1 MTDQATS
8 LLINSQLPEFVRE
21 EHPNFIAFLEAYY
34 EYLENKQGTQLN
46 DLVTKSKQARYFTDV
61 DSSVADFE
69 ENFFNTYANLF
80 PQDVSVDKSVLL
92 KSVLPLYLAKGNE
105 KSFKLLF
112 RLLYNEEVEILKP
125 KTNVLK
131 LSSGNWIIE
140 NNFRASQDVYSTYTG
155 NGTGKTFKLA
165 QIAAYDD
172 VTVYVNDIEQTSGYA
187 VKKELRKL
195 VFTTAPANN
204 SVIKVLYDTFNF
216 VLLTNR
222 KIIGKTSGAYA
233 LIEKVTQ
240 RTVNGVPAYEIYVNS
255 KTLVGEFENGES
267 ATVSIIDPE
276 DDTLITIEILGLS
289 NLSGITILNGGSS
302 YNVGD
307 TVVITGGGASE
318 DAQAIVSEVFSGFV
332 NKVTAVFGGAGF
344 KVGSN
349 VNVVG
354 LAANTALVL
363 AIDGVD
369 TSGQNTANSFT
380 VNTDR
385 IADLATINISDA
397 NYGFTSSVIPG
408 GENANTKLVDAF
420 SFTTITSIGAIT
432 NVAILFSNTTFATVP
447 TLDADSAQYTA
458 NSTTHFVLSSGSLG
472 RIAINNAGNGYQ
484 IGDELSFS
492 NKQMQFGIGAAA
504 AITNVSSNGAIT
516 QVEFQP
522 SRIVGTANTF
532 GTTNVTVIGTN
543 TLFQTALRVGDR
555 IMINNESRFI
565 NTITS
570 NTSLNVNVNFSKAS
584 TNKPIGKHGQHL
596 IGGQN
601 YVADKLPTI
610 TVSSSNGAN
619 ANLTVSSLM
628 GDGESLSGQ
637 STSPLG
643 QILNIRI
650 TAGGFGYEFPPQ
662 IVLTGSGDGTAQAN
676 GVIESTY
683 VTIPG
688 RWTTSEGILSASE
701 RVVQGREYYVD
712 YSYVLS
718 SSVEFRKFKEIF
730 KNLVHPAGFIQY
742 AEYKIDE
749 TIAANNLS
757 TTLVVPAKTISGTVN
772 VFTGNIFVTGTNT
785 KFNISNTNNVLTIGT
800 QIAVNSEI
808 RTVNSIF
815 SNGVIT
821 VSSAFTQTANDQ
833 TLVIIT

>member
-8 LLINSQLPEFVRE
+8 LLVNSQLPEFVRE

-46 DLVTKSKQARYFTDV
+46 DLVKQSKQARYFTDV

-80 PQDVSVDKSVLL
+80 PQDVQVDKAVLL
-92 KSVLPLYLAKGNE
+92 KNVLPLYLAKGNE

-112 RLLYNEEVEILKP
+112 RLLYNEEVEVLKP
-125 KTNVLK
+125 KTNVLR
-131 LSSGNWIIE
+131 LSSGNWLIE
-140 NNFRASQDVYSTYTG
+140 NIFRAAQEVYSTYTG
-155 NGTGKTFKLA
+155 DGVEKTFRLA
-165 QIAAYDD
+165 QNASYEE
-172 VTVYVNDIEQTSGYA
+172 VTVYVNDVELTSGYG
-187 VKKELRKL
+187 VRKELRKL
-195 VFTTAPANN
+195 VFDTAPANN
-204 SVIKVLYDTFNF
+204 SIIKVLYDNFNF
-216 VLLTNR
+216 RLLTNR
-222 KIIGKTSGAYA
+222 KIIGKISGASA

-240 RTVNGVPAYEIYVNS
+240 RTVNSVPAFELYINS
-255 KTLVGEFENGES
+255 KTLVGDFENGES
-267 ATVSIIDPE
+267 GTIEIIDP
-276 DDTLITIEILGLS
+276 DDETLITIEVLGLS
-289 NLSGITILNGGSS
+289 NLSAINIINGGSN

-307 TVVITGGGASE
+307 PVIITGGGASE
-318 DAQAIVSEVFSGFV
+318 DAEAIVSEVFSGFV
-332 NKVTAVFGGAGF
+332 NKITAVSGGAGF
-344 KVGSN
+344 KIGSN

-354 LAANTALVL
+354 LAANSALVL

-369 TSGQNTANSFT
+369 TSGQNTANSFV

-397 NYGFTSSVIPG
+397 DYGFNSSVIPG
-408 GENANTKLVDAF
+408 GENANTKLIDAF

-432 NVAILFSNTTFATVP
+432 NVAILFSNTTFATTP

-458 NSTTHFVLSSGSLG
+458 NSTTHFILSSGSLG
-472 RIAINNAGNGYQ
+472 RIGINDGGNGYQ
-484 IGDELSFS
+484 IGDEIIFS
-492 NKQMQFGIGAAA
+492 NKEMQFGLGAAA
-504 AITNVSSNGAIT
+504 AVTNVSSNGAIT
-516 QVEFQP
+516 QVELQP

-532 GTTNVTVIGTN
+532 GASNSTVIGTN
-543 TLFQTALRVGDR
+543 TLFETTLRVGDR

-584 TNKPIGKHGQHL
+584 TNKPIGLHGQHL

-601 YVADKLPTI
+601 YVANKLPTI
-610 TVSSSNGAN
+610 TVSSLNGAN
-619 ANLTVSSLM
+619 ANLSVIALM
-628 GDGESLSGQ
+628 GDGENLTGS

-643 QILNIRI
+643 EILNIRI
-650 TAGGFGYEFPPQ
+650 TDGGFGYEFLPQ
-662 IVLTGSGDGTAQAN
+662 IILTGSGDGTAQAN
-676 GVIESTY
+676 GVIETTY

-688 RWTTSEGILSASE
+688 RWTTSDGILSASE

-742 AEYKIDE
+742 AEYKVDKVID
-749 TIAANNLS
+749 ANNIS
-757 TTLVVPAKTISGTVN
+757 TSTITPAKTISGTVN

-821 VSSAFTQTANDQ
+821 VSSAFTQTANGQ
-833 TLVIIT
+833 TLVIVT